1 MAECKHYD
9 PRNLDRLT
17 PAMLEA
23 FIAKATRLH
32 QARFAEHEL
41 RLGFF
46 SKHGV
51 EDSLAQY
58 AGERGVWL
66 TLGRE

>member
-1 MAECKHYD
+1 MAECKHYAPD
-9 PRNLDRLT
+9 NLDRLT
-17 PAMLEA
+17 PSLVDD

-32 QARFAEHEL
+32 QAQFPDLEL

-51 EDSLAQY
+51 QPELAQY
-58 AGERGVWL
+58 ATEKGIYL
-66 TLGRE
+66 TL